1 MAISGATPADGH
13 DPTDDPVI
21 RETLR
26 LWSYLGRPMVK
37 EFGLGMI
44 ALELAGGL
52 RGTKQ
57 DVLTTWDLLCYLY
70 EHLLQEAERK
80 ADMNAGRR

>member
-1 MAISGATPADGH
+1 
-13 DPTDDPVI
+13 
-21 RETLR
+21 
-26 LWSYLGRPMVK
+26 MVK

-70 EHLLQEAERK
+70 EHLLQDAERK
-80 ADMNAGRR
+80 ADMNTRRR